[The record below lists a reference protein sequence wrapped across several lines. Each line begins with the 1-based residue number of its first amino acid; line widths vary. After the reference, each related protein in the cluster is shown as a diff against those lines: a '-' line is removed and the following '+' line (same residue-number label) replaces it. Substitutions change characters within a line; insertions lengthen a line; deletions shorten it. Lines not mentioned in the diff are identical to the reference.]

1 VKITFVNSCPYLGGA
16 ELWHLR
22 TALALRGR
30 GHQVAMLLRPGAL
43 AQKARE
49 EDLSVTTL
57 PMAFDLDLSSF
68 FQALA
73 YFWRERPD
81 LILLND
87 QRECRIIAPAALLA
101 GIKVR
106 VQRKGWPFLKGS
118 WRDKITYR
126 FFVTD
131 LIANAEAVAR
141 VFREKSGI
149 APGRI
154 RTFPNGVDLAR
165 FNDADRMA
173 FRERLLP
180 NQGEALIGAA
190 GRLVSQK
197 GFDLLI
203 LALNMLAEEGVA
215 FRAAIAGRGP
225 ELPLLK
231 KMAKDAG
238 VSDRVVLLGH
248 VEDIPSFL
256 AALDVFVFPSRME
269 GRSNA
274 LAEAMAS
281 RAPIVVTD
289 IPGNDE
295 LIVHEKTGLL
305 VPPEDPRALAR
316 AIKRIIIDKEL
327 AQRLATAA
335 RSWAEQNLDSA
346 KILDEIEAYL
356 KELAGA
362 RK

>member
-1 VKITFVNSCPYLGGA
+1 VKIVFVNSCPYLGGA

-22 TALALRGR
+22 TALKLRER
-30 GHQVAMLLRPGAL
+30 GHHVAMLLRPGAL

-49 EDLSVTTL
+49 EDLPVATL
-57 PMAFDLDLSSF
+57 PMAFDLDLLSF

-73 YFWRERPD
+73 YFRRERPD
-81 LILLND
+81 LVLLND
-87 QRECRIIAPAALLA
+87 QRECRIIAPAAALA
-101 GIKVR
+101 GIKAR

-118 WRDKITYR
+118 WRDRITYR
-126 FFVTD
+126 FFITD
-131 LIANAEAVAR
+131 VIANAEAVAR
-141 VFREKSGI
+141 VFREKSGMDP
-149 APGRI
+149 ARI

-165 FNDADRMA
+165 FGDADRME
-173 FRERLLP
+173 FRERLLANP
-180 NQGEALIGAA
+180 GEALIGAA

-197 GFDLLI
+197 GFDLLV

-215 FRAAIAGRGP
+215 FCAAIAGRGP
-225 ELPLLK
+225 ELELLG
-231 KMAKDAG
+231 KMARDAG
-238 VSDRVVLLGH
+238 VSGRVVLLGQ
-248 VEDIPSFL
+248 VEDMPDFL

-281 RAPIVVTD
+281 CVPIVATD

-305 VPPEDPRALAR
+305 VPAEDPRALSR
-316 AIKRIIIDKEL
+316 AIKRIILDKEL
-327 AQRLATAA
+327 AQRLAGQA
-335 RSWAEQNLDSA
+335 RAYAERNLDSV
-346 KILDEIEAYL
+346 KILDEIEAYF

-362 RK
+362 Q